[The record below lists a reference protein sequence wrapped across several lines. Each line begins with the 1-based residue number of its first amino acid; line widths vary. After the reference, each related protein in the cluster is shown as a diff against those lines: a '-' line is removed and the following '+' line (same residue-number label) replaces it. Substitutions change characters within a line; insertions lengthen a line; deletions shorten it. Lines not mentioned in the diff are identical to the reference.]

1 LKCVGPVA
9 RGGMSRKWTN
19 LSYANVAT
27 TSPAAHR
34 IATEWA
40 DSLARGGAAEFDA
53 EAEKNG
59 MMPLRAAAAS
69 LLSCDLED
77 ICCGSSATGILSSVA
92 WAVMPQE
99 GQNVVSTRASFP
111 STVYPWNRVSQS
123 TGAEIRLAPYD
134 DNYYTDPEGILSL
147 IDENTAIVTLSHVEY
162 ANGQR
167 YDLDKMAEAAHSV
180 GAMLVVDATQSMG
193 MAPIDAYAC
202 GADVI
207 VASGYKWLRGS
218 YGAAVAFISPR
229 VRKNL
234 NPGLIGFRSHEDIW
248 DMKSDRLTLPEDA
261 SRFEFTTLHFGVSQG
276 LAASI
281 EELVSIGIQEV
292 WEHDLRLADAIIEGA
307 LSRGLRVAS
316 PTNDDERSAIVS
328 IFPPQGAD
336 CSAIVTRL
344 QDEYGILVTN
354 RSGMIRV
361 SPHIDNSSD
370 QIEALFD
377 ALDEILRNGGV

>member
-1 LKCVGPVA
+1 MKCADPAAGC
-9 RGGMSRKWTN
+9 GMSVKWTN

-59 MMPLRAAAAS
+59 MLPLRSAAAS
-69 LLSCDLED
+69 LLSCEIED
-77 ICCGSSATGILSSVA
+77 VCCGSSATGLLCSIA
-92 WAVMPQE
+92 WAVMPKDR
-99 GQNVVSTRASFP
+99 QNVVSARASFP
-111 STVYPWNRVSQS
+111 STVYPWSRVSEE
-123 TGAEIRLAPYD
+123 TGAEIRLAQYD
-134 DNYYTDPEGILSL
+134 ENYYTDPDEIISL
-147 IDENTAIVTLSHVEY
+147 IDENTAVVTVSHVEY

-167 YDLDKMAEAAHSV
+167 YDLAVLADAAHAV

-193 MAPIDAYAC
+193 MVPIDANAS

-218 YGAAVAFISPR
+218 YGAAVGFISQR
-229 VRKNL
+229 VRAKL
-234 NPGLIGFRSHEDIW
+234 NPGLIGFRSHKDIW
-248 DMKSDRLTLPEDA
+248 DMKSDRLTLPDDA

-281 EELVSIGIQEV
+281 QELVSIGAEEV
-292 WEHDLRLADAIIEGA
+292 WEHDMRLADAIIDAA
-307 LSRGLRVAS
+307 LSRGLRISS
-316 PTNDDERSAIVS
+316 PTNERERSAIVS
-328 IFPPQGAD
+328 IFPPPGSD
-336 CSAIVTRL
+336 CSEIVRRL

-354 RSGMIRV
+354 RSGMVRV
-361 SPHIDNSSD
+361 SPHIDNSIE
-370 QIEALFD
+370 QIEFLFE
-377 ALDEILRNGGV
+377 ALDEILGRTE

>member
-1 LKCVGPVA
+1 MKCADPAAGC
-9 RGGMSRKWTN
+9 GMSVKWTN

-59 MMPLRAAAAS
+59 MLPLRSAAAS
-69 LLSCDLED
+69 LLSCEIED
-77 ICCGSSATGILSSVA
+77 VCCGSSATGLLCSIA
-92 WAVMPQE
+92 WAAMPKE

-111 STVYPWNRVSQS
+111 STVYPWSRVSEE
-123 TGAEIRLAPYD
+123 TGAEIRLAQYD
-134 DNYYTDPEGILSL
+134 ENYYTDPDEIISL
-147 IDENTAIVTLSHVEY
+147 IDENTAVVTVSHVEY

-167 YDLDKMAEAAHSV
+167 YDLAVLADAAHAV

-193 MAPIDAYAC
+193 MVPIDANAT

-218 YGAAVAFISPR
+218 YGAAVGFISQR
-229 VRKNL
+229 VRAKL
-234 NPGLIGFRSHEDIW
+234 NPGLIGFRSHKDIW
-248 DMKSDRLTLPEDA
+248 DMKSDRLTLPDDA

-281 EELVSIGIQEV
+281 QELVSIGAEEV
-292 WEHDLRLADAIIEGA
+292 WEHDMRLADAIIDAA
-307 LSRGLRVAS
+307 LSRGLRISS
-316 PTNDDERSAIVS
+316 PTNERERSAIVS
-328 IFPPQGAD
+328 IFPPLGSD
-336 CSAIVTRL
+336 CSEIVRRL

-354 RSGMIRV
+354 RSGMVRV
-361 SPHIDNSSD
+361 SPHIDNSIE
-370 QIEALFD
+370 QIELLFE
-377 ALDEILRNGGV
+377 ALDEILGRTE

>member
-1 LKCVGPVA
+1 
-9 RGGMSRKWTN
+9 MSRKWTN

-361 SPHIDNSSD
+361 SPHIDNSSE

>member
-1 LKCVGPVA
+1 MKCADPAAGC
-9 RGGMSRKWTN
+9 GMSVKWTN

-59 MMPLRAAAAS
+59 MLPLRSAAAS
-69 LLSCDLED
+69 LLSCEIED
-77 ICCGSSATGILSSVA
+77 VCCGSSATGLLCSIA
-92 WAVMPQE
+92 WAVMPKDR
-99 GQNVVSTRASFP
+99 QNVVSTRASFP
-111 STVYPWNRVSQS
+111 STVYPWSRVSEE
-123 TGAEIRLAPYD
+123 TGAEIRLAQYD
-134 DNYYTDPEGILSL
+134 ENYYTDPDEIISL
-147 IDENTAIVTLSHVEY
+147 IDENTAVVTVSHVEY

-167 YDLDKMAEAAHSV
+167 YDLAVLADAAHAV

-193 MAPIDAYAC
+193 MVPIDANAS

-218 YGAAVAFISPR
+218 YGAAVGFISQR
-229 VRKNL
+229 VRAKL
-234 NPGLIGFRSHEDIW
+234 NPGLIGFRSHKDIW
-248 DMKSDRLTLPEDA
+248 DMKSDRLTLPDDA

-281 EELVSIGIQEV
+281 QELVSIGAEEV
-292 WEHDLRLADAIIEGA
+292 WEHDMRLADAIIDAA
-307 LSRGLRVAS
+307 LSRGLRISS
-316 PTNDDERSAIVS
+316 PTNERERSAIVS
-328 IFPPQGAD
+328 IFPPPGSD
-336 CSAIVTRL
+336 CSEIVRRL

-354 RSGMIRV
+354 RSGMVRV
-361 SPHIDNSSD
+361 SPHIDNSIE
-370 QIEALFD
+370 QIEFLFE
-377 ALDEILRNGGV
+377 ALDEILGRTE